1 MTDNTSS
8 ATTCE
13 RILVAAE
20 AEFFSKG
27 FAGARTTSIA
37 EAAGVTHAMLHYYY
51 RTKQNLFQTVIGGK
65 MQLLRDLM
73 LSSIGDPSIPLFEKI
88 SRCIEYHIDFI
99 MANPQLPGLMVNVV
113 LRDEQMSG
121 MAFDSIASRVDEVI
135 TSLQLQIDEMALRG
149 ECRSVDARMLLIE
162 ILTLDVMPFIM
173 DKAVDIIMGGI
184 FATHREKFASLLK
197 KENIDTILRKL
208 RP

>member
-1 MTDNTSS
+1 
-8 ATTCE
+8 
-13 RILVAAE
+13 
-20 AEFFSKG
+20 
-27 FAGARTTSIA
+27 
-37 EAAGVTHAMLHYYY
+37 
-51 RTKQNLFQTVIGGK
+51 
-65 MQLLRDLM
+65 
-73 LSSIGDPSIPLFEKI
+73 
-88 SRCIEYHIDFI
+88 
-99 MANPQLPGLMVNVV
+99 
-113 LRDEQMSG
+113 MSG

-184 FATHREKFASLLK
+184 FATDREKFASLLK